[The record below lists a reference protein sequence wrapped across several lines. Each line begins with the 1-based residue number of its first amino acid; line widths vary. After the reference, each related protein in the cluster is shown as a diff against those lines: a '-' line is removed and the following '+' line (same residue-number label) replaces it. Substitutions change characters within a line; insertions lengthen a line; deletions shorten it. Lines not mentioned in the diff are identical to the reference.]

1 MYSGYM
7 PPEYAF
13 RGQFSVKS
21 DVFSFGMIV
30 LEMVAGQKSNSFQ
43 IEDSGDG
50 LIDYV
55 STSAFPSF

>member
-1 MYSGYM
+1 M

-13 RGQFSVKS
+13 HGQFSVRS
-21 DVFSFGMIV
+21 DVFSFGVIV
-30 LEMVAGQKSNSFQ
+30 LEMVAGQKNNTFQ

-55 STSAFPSF
+55 STSAFPPF

>member
-13 RGQFSVKS
+13 HGQFSVKS
-21 DVFSFGMIV
+21 DVFSFGVIV
-30 LEMVAGQKSNSFQ
+30 LEMVAGQKNNTFQ

-50 LIDYV
+50 LLDYV
-55 STSAFPSF
+55 STSAFPPF

>member
-7 PPEYAF
+7 PLEYAF

-21 DVFSFGMIV
+21 DVFNFGVII
-30 LEMVAGQKSNSFQ
+30 LEMVAGQKNNTFH

-50 LIDYV
+50 LINYV
-55 STSAFPSF
+55 STSAFPPF

>member
-7 PPEYAF
+7 SPEYAF
-13 RGQFSVKS
+13 HGQFSVKS
-21 DVFSFGMIV
+21 DVFSFGVIV
-30 LEMVAGQKSNSFQ
+30 LEMVAGQKNNTFQ

-55 STSAFPSF
+55 STSAFPPF

>member
-1 MYSGYM
+1 M

-13 RGQFSVKS
+13 HGQFSVKS
-21 DVFSFGMIV
+21 DVFNFGVII
-30 LEMVAGQKSNSFQ
+30 LEMVAGQKNNTFQ

-55 STSAFPSF
+55 STSAFPPF

>member
-1 MYSGYM
+1 M

-13 RGQFSVKS
+13 YGQFSVKS
-21 DVFSFGMIV
+21 DVFSFGVIV
-30 LEMVAGQKSNSFQ
+30 LEMVAGQKNNTFQ

-55 STSAFPSF
+55 STSAFPPF

>member
-1 MYSGYM
+1 M
-7 PPEYAF
+7 PLEYAF
-13 RGQFSVKS
+13 HEQFSVKS
-21 DVFSFGMIV
+21 DVFSFGVIV

>member
-7 PPEYAF
+7 PPEYVF

-21 DVFSFGMIV
+21 DVFSFGVII
-30 LEMVAGQKSNSFQ
+30 LEMVAGQKNNTFH

-50 LIDYV
+50 LINYV
-55 STSAFPSF
+55 STSAFPPF